1 MEHENKTRIPAW
13 LRPSTIRRMDGWL
26 EEANCK
32 SRSEFIEKSLHF
44 YMGYLG
50 AEDAS
55 VTRISN
61 KKIWQRGSNKSNN
74 YTRKKVGNNWKDK
87 FISSVI
93 IIILLFSNM

>member
-1 MEHENKTRIPAW
+1 MKKLNQSFHISQLIIRSFQQELDENGKRGIK
-13 LRPSTIRRMDGWL
+13 L
-26 EEANCK
+26 
-32 SRSEFIEKSLHF
+32 F
-44 YMGYLG
+44 
-50 AEDAS
+50 
-55 VTRISN
+55 TRISN